1 MLNNNNFQLG
11 INNFWEM
18 VSDMNEI
25 HMELWNNRNDSQLKP
40 EPDAGT
46 LEILANCDAIEEA
59 IENQNQIEAEN
70 QLQAELQAEIDQAKS
85 DIISRITDMIEL
97 VDVKDIT
104 MLVKNE
110 MLNPGSLDAYLAEKA
125 GHIIPQDASVNDIH
139 YLDDMDEIDRRN
151 VNRIVEARIEEPSHS
166 RSKRVICVTTGM
178 AFDSIKAAAEYYGMK
193 SANGISKCCNGKAK
207 SAGKLNGQKLVWKFA

>member
-1 MLNNNNFQLG
+1 MLNNNNFQLK
-11 INNFWEM
+11 INNFWDM
-18 VSDMNEI
+18 VSDMNET
-25 HMELWNNRNDSQLKP
+25 HMELWNNRNDSQLEI

-46 LEILANCDAIEEA
+46 LEILANCDAIE
-59 IENQNQIEAEN
+59 NQNQIETEN
-70 QLQAELQAEIDQAKS
+70 QLQAEIDQAES

-151 VNRIVEARIEEPSHS
+151 VNRIVEARIEESSHS
-166 RSKRVICVTTGM
+166 RAKRVICVTTGM
-178 AFDSIKAAAEYYGMK
+178 VFDSIKAAAQYYLM
-193 SANGISKCCNGKAK
+193 SASGISKCCNGKAK
-207 SAGKLNGQKLVWKFA
+207 SAGKLPNGQKLVWKFA